1 MTNLTFNFQLST
13 YSIIIGSHLQLAII
27 LPERF
32 AHYRERGGTGCSF
45 FLPLVMPYGGSDH
58 GNSRVGI
65 LPTLQVFLVKT
76 GVDESRII
84 FSFEESGILQHTL
97 MERNRRLDAQNLIL
111 TQGTCHVGDGGF
123 AGTPPATE
131 LAIIGS

>member
-45 FLPLVMPYGGSDH
+45 FLPLVMPDGGSDH

-84 FSFEESGILQHTL
+84 FSFLKYK
-97 MERNRRLDAQNLIL
+97 
-111 TQGTCHVGDGGF
+111 VY
-123 AGTPPATE
+123 
-131 LAIIGS
+131 